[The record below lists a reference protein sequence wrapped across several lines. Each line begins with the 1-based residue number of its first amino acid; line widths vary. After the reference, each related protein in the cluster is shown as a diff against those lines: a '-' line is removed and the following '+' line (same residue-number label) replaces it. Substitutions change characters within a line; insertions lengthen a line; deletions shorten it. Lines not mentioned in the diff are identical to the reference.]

1 MTAAP
6 LKLRFSPLVHVPD
19 LPHFRGHMTAAPLKL
34 VRGRVD
40 DRRDAH
46 FRGHMTAAPLKPRPP
61 PPTAHLPAGH
71 FRGHMTAAPLKL
83 HVEQM
88 LRLLGAD
95 FRGHMTAAPLK
106 RVMAR

>member
-1 MTAAP
+1 
-6 LKLRFSPLVHVPD
+6 
-19 LPHFRGHMTAAPLKL
+19 
-34 VRGRVD
+34 
-40 DRRDAH
+40 
-46 FRGHMTAAPLKPRPP
+46 
-61 PPTAHLPAGH
+61 
-71 FRGHMTAAPLKL
+71 MTAAPLKL